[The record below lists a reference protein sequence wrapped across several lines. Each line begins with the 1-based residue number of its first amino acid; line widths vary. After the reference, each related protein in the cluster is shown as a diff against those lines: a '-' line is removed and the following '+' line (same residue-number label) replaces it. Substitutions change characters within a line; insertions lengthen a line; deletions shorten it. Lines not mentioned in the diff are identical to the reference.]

1 MTGSIIRRWSAAFA
15 AALMMCM
22 SAAEAGTPP
31 SAALYAD
38 HSDGRDWPGYGRTFG
53 HQHYSP
59 LRQID
64 ARTVGGLQLAWSLD
78 LEPLHNTA
86 TEPIEVGGVLYF
98 ATGLSVVHAV
108 DAASG
113 RLLWR
118 YDPRAAEQAGI
129 NLRNGWGVRGIAWWN
144 GKVYTGTVDGRLIA
158 IDANTGRLVWSVQ
171 TFKPGRSYTVSGAPL
186 ACNGEILI
194 GFGGTVG
201 YSRGYVT
208 AYDAE
213 SGKRLWRFYTV
224 PGNPAKGFENQAMAM
239 AAKTWAGKWW
249 DRGGGGGDVW
259 NSMAYDPDSDTVFIG
274 TGNGYAANRQV
285 RSDNWGDNLF
295 ISSVVALDR
304 RTGALKWYYQ
314 TTPGDTWD
322 FDAIEDIEFTDVTIG
337 GKTRKVLMQAPK
349 NGFFYVIDRT
359 TGRLISARPYAKV
372 TWASRIDPQ
381 TGRPIVIAA
390 DRFPNKTV
398 AEVWPTGYGA
408 HNWMPMAYSPQTG
421 LAYIPKIENGV
432 TYTDRG
438 IDLPD
443 WRPPTNDT
451 SDFAINFGL
460 VPGVAPRGALVAW
473 NPVTQTAAWSVPQP
487 TYANGGILA
496 TAGDLVFEGTIDGT
510 FKAYDAR
517 TGKVLWSFDAQ
528 APIMGT
534 PISYTVNGMQYV
546 TVLTGLG
553 MGLAGEIGAYPY
565 AWAGKY
571 RLDPRSQARRVLTF
585 ALNGSARLPAT
596 PYEPQPAV
604 QDADFRQDQ
613 AASLAGEDIYDPNC
627 AQCHGAD
634 AIADIQAPDLRRS
647 AVILSAEAFRIV
659 VHGGARKTNGM
670 PVFPELSDRQLAD
683 LRQFLRAQAAKLRHT
698 EARMR
703 GDRSYY
709 PN

>member
-1 MTGSIIRRWSAAFA
+1 MTENVIACWSAALAAVLIIFA
-15 AALMMCM
+15 P
-22 SAAEAGTPP
+22 AAEAATPQ
-31 SAALYAD
+31 SAALYGD
-38 HSDGRDWPGYGRTFG
+38 QSSGRDWPGYGRTFG

-64 ARTVGGLQLAWSLD
+64 ARNIGRLHLAWSRN

-86 TEPIEVGGVLYF
+86 TEPIEVDGVLYF
-98 ATGLSVVHAV
+98 ATGLSIVHAV
-108 DAASG
+108 DAVSG
-113 RLLWR
+113 RLLWS
-118 YDPRAAEQAGI
+118 YDPQAAAKAGI
-129 NLRNGWGVRGIAWWN
+129 NLRNGWGVRGIAWWD

-158 IDANTGRLVWSVQ
+158 IDANTGRPVWSVQ
-171 TFKPGRSYTVSGAPL
+171 TFEPGRSYTVSGAPL
-186 ACNGEILI
+186 ACHGEIVI

-224 PGNPAKGFENQAMAM
+224 PGDPARGFESPALAT
-239 AAKTWAGKWW
+239 AAKSWAGKWW
-249 DRGGGGGDVW
+249 QRGGGGGDVW
-259 NSMAYDPDSDTVFIG
+259 NSMAYDPETDTVFIG

-285 RSDNWGDNLF
+285 RSDNRGDNLF
-295 ISSVVALDR
+295 VSSIVALDR
-304 RTGALKWYYQ
+304 RTGGLKWYYQ

-322 FDAIEDIEFTDVTIG
+322 FDAIEDIEFTDLTIG
-337 GKTRKVLMQAPK
+337 GESRKVLMQAPK

-359 TGRLISARPYAKV
+359 TGKLISARPYAKV
-372 TWASRIDPQ
+372 TWASGVDLK
-381 TGRPIVIAA
+381 TGRPIFNST
-390 DRFPNKTV
+390 DRFLNRTV
-398 AEVWPTGYGA
+398 ADVWPTGYGA

-438 IDLPD
+438 IDLKS

-460 VPGVAPRGALVAW
+460 IPGVVPRGALVAW
-473 NPVTQTAAWSVPQP
+473 NPATQRAAWSIPYP
-487 TYANGGILA
+487 TYANGGVLA
-496 TAGDLVFEGTIDGT
+496 TAGNLVFEGTVDG
-510 FKAYDAR
+510 KLNAYDAR

-528 APIMGT
+528 APILGT
-534 PISYTVNGMQYV
+534 PISYTVNGTQYV

-565 AWAGKY
+565 AWSGKY
-571 RLDPRSQARRVLTF
+571 RLDPRSQAHRVLTF
-585 ALNGSARLPAT
+585 ALNGAARLPVT

-604 QDADFRQDQ
+604 HDPDFHQDQ
-613 AASLAGEDIYDPNC
+613 AASLAGENVYDRNC

-634 AIADIQAPDLRRS
+634 AIADVQAPDLRRS
-647 AVILSAEAFRIV
+647 GVILSAAAFRFV
-659 VHGGARKTNGM
+659 VHDGARKPKGM
-670 PVFPELSDRQLAD
+670 PVFPELTDQQLAD
-683 LRQFLRAQAAKLRHT
+683 VRQFLRTQAARLRRT
-698 EARMR
+698 EVRKR